1 MLRQGFLAEHDF
13 MIDEFSDD
21 QAGSPEPGSEMA
33 QEANG
38 VAFLLASAAYLALA
52 DAYLRRE
59 GPQALTVMEE
69 IEDRIEEA
77 LQSFVTETSYDEARP
92 DILAHAT
99 AKIRAL
105 LEAGRSMS
113 PGPGSLQ

>member
-1 MLRQGFLAEHDF
+1 MHKRRAEHDL

-21 QAGSPEPGSEMA
+21 HLGSPEPCSGLA

-59 GPQALTVMEE
+59 GPNGLPVMDE
-69 IEDRIEEA
+69 IEDRIEAA
-77 LQSFVTETSYDEARP
+77 LQSFLAETSYDEARP

-113 PGPGSLQ
+113 PGPNALQ

>member
-1 MLRQGFLAEHDF
+1 
-13 MIDEFSDD
+13 MIDEFPDD
-21 QAGSPEPGSEMA
+21 QVGSPEPGSELA

-59 GPQALTVMEE
+59 GPPGLTVMDE

>member
-1 MLRQGFLAEHDF
+1 
-13 MIDEFSDD
+13 MIDKSLDD
-21 QAGSPEPGSEMA
+21 QAADPESGSEQA

-59 GPQALTVMEE
+59 GPHALAVMDD
-69 IEDRIEEA
+69 IEDRIEGA
-77 LQSFVTETSYDEARP
+77 LQSFVAETSYDEARP

-113 PGPGSLQ
+113 PGPSSLQ

>member
-1 MLRQGFLAEHDF
+1 

-21 QAGSPEPGSEMA
+21 QAGSPEPSSEMA

-52 DAYLRRE
+52 DAYMRRE

>member
-1 MLRQGFLAEHDF
+1 

-21 QAGSPEPGSEMA
+21 LANDPESGSDQA

-59 GPQALTVMEE
+59 GPNGLTVMDE
-69 IEDRIEEA
+69 IEGRIEEA

-105 LEAGRSMS
+105 LDAGRSMS

>member
-1 MLRQGFLAEHDF
+1 

-21 QAGSPEPGSEMA
+21 HLGSPEPGSEMA

-52 DAYLRRE
+52 DAYLRLQ
-59 GPQALTVMEE
+59 GPSALSVMDE
-69 IEDRIEEA
+69 IEGRIEEA
-77 LQSFVTETSYDEARP
+77 LQSFLTETSYDEARP

-113 PGPGSLQ
+113 TAPNALQ